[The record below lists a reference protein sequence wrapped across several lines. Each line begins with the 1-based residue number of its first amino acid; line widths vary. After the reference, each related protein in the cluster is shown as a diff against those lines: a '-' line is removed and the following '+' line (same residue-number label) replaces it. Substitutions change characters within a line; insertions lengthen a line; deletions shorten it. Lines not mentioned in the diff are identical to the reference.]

1 MPAPAPHPQAPGE
14 RRGAEATQ
22 PQVHF
27 PSRTKPRPHGRRGG
41 GLEEMNYSGKL
52 RQRIR
57 SAGGGHLPSSGAPP
71 LGLAVLR
78 RAAPFA
84 SVQPGSAKRGV
95 LPSPIH
101 SPQTP
106 WSGVHA
112 ILPPS
117 LRPKAL
123 GFRLLL
129 PANFLPL
136 EKAGNSVWGF
146 AAKAMGPPR
155 IVERAHDDHSLG
167 ATGGP
172 AVRARPGSPR
182 PLAGFPSS
190 DPRPPGT
197 RARPFCLPLATHAHL
212 ARPIRL
218 LARAGGAL
226 APASPGTAA
235 AGAGTARRAP
245 LRPGAGDW
253 GLRDREGRAALAPPL
268 AAPCL
273 RLLLSGRRQQQ

>member
-1 MPAPAPHPQAPGE
+1 
-14 RRGAEATQ
+14 
-22 PQVHF
+22 
-27 PSRTKPRPHGRRGG
+27 
-41 GLEEMNYSGKL
+41 MNYSGKL

-57 SAGGGHLPSSGAPP
+57 SAGGGHLPSSGTPP

-84 SVQPGSAKRGV
+84 SVQPESAKRGV

-155 IVERAHDDHSLG
+155 IMERAHDDHSLG
-167 ATGGP
+167 AAGGP
-172 AVRARPGSPR
+172 AVRERPGSPR

-197 RARPFCLPLATHAHL
+197 GARPFCLPLATHAHL

-253 GLRDREGRAALAPPL
+253 GLRDREGRAALAPTRPAL
-268 AAPCL
+268 SPPPAFRPAAAAMNSRCDQ
-273 RLLLSGRRQQQ
+273 LSGARARAGVGEARRVPLSAPPPPALPPPSPHP